1 MSGMH
6 FLTDREEERG
16 DLLLPKS
23 ESGEGEPEVRKQVGW
38 PAAFDTGS
46 ACSAPAVPPGFARW
60 RGRGRGAA
68 AWKDSFAAD
77 LTGCFPFQTLMLE
90 FDFMGRGGG
99 LIFEMRIFHSMTH
112 FFFFF
117 FIELIIRKK

>member
-60 RGRGRGAA
+60 RGRGAA
-68 AWKDSFAAD
+68 AWKDSLAAD
-77 LTGCFPFQTLMLE
+77 LTGLFSVSNNVRVRFYRKGRE
-90 FDFMGRGGG
+90 FS
-99 LIFEMRIFHSMTH
+99 IQ
-112 FFFFF
+112 
-117 FIELIIRKK
+117 

>member
-23 ESGEGEPEVRKQVGW
+23 ESGEAEPEVRKQVGW

-46 ACSAPAVPPGFARW
+46 ACSAPAVPPGFAR
-60 RGRGRGAA
+60 GRRRREGQLGIV
-68 AWKDSFAAD
+68 SD
-77 LTGCFPFQTLMLE
+77 LTGCFPFQAL
-90 FDFMGRGGG
+90 
-99 LIFEMRIFHSMTH
+99 
-112 FFFFF
+112 
-117 FIELIIRKK
+117 